1 MLNDSIQRPVTG
13 HYQLEKNKKVT
24 GMMKVELD
32 ENAITKF
39 VAVMAKMYAYRKIDK
54 KLKVSAVKDKKVCS
68 H

>member
-32 ENAITKF
+32 ENVITKF

-54 KLKVSAVKDKKVCS
+54 KLKSKRCKRQKGM
-68 H
+68 